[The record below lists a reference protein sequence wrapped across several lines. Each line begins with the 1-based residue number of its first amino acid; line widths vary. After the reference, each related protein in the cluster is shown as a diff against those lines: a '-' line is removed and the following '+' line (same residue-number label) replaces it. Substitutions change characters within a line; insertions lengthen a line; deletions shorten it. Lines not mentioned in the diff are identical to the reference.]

1 MASGTARRQRSS
13 KIKSRADHLQADVDH
28 AEPSDVSS
36 ETFPLRGGGAAARLT
51 LCFLVERELGAPLLP
66 KVAKD
71 TKRSAAA
78 IPVVRWNLPPELT
91 TSSSERPSA
100 S

>member
-1 MASGTARRQRSS
+1 MA
-13 KIKSRADHLQADVDH
+13 RAHHLQAAVDH

-36 ETFPLRGGGAAARLT
+36 DTFPLRGGGAAARLT
-51 LCFLVERELGAPLLP
+51 LCFLVERKLGARLLP
-66 KVAKD
+66 KVAED
-71 TKRSAAA
+71 TKCIAAA
-78 IPVVRWNLPPELT
+78 IPVVRWNLPSELT

>member
-1 MASGTARRQRSS
+1 MA
-13 KIKSRADHLQADVDH
+13 RAHHLQAAIDH

-36 ETFPLRGGGAAARLT
+36 GTFPLRGGGAAARLM
-51 LCFLVERELGAPLLP
+51 LCFLVERKLGAPLLP
-66 KVAKD
+66 NAAKD

-78 IPVVRWNLPPELT
+78 IPVVRWNLPSELT